1 MDALKVFYQIRHDQG
16 VFDALLTDLRF
27 VFASGCVFQA
37 MAVVH
42 SQCGFVIRHKG
53 HRPAGREETGRMLGS
68 VTTKWE
74 ALELCAT
81 REPEIL
87 ITYDELEDA
96 SGIDL
101 VTEARQRWPQLKIL
115 LILQHT
121 TAPRLRQALQAGSNG
136 ILCDALIAEGHIL
149 TAIQTVLAG
158 EKYLDPGLARL
169 LRTSEAGFDPPL
181 SERQLLIMA
190 SVAEGLSDREISAG
204 MGIPYDTVRY
214 QLKQVYRALNTTNR
228 CHACLILLRLGL
240 LQMPPLKP
248 GTGVTQGARQEG

>member
-1 MDALKVFYQIRHDQG
+1 VMRH
-16 VFDALLTDLRF
+16 R
-27 VFASGCVFQA
+27 
-37 MAVVH
+37 
-42 SQCGFVIRHKG
+42 G
-53 HRPAGREETGRMLGS
+53 HRPAGREETGRMVGS

-74 ALELCAT
+74 ALELCCT

-136 ILCDALIAEGHIL
+136 ILCDALIAEGNIL

-169 LRTSEAGFDPPL
+169 LETKEGVFDPPV

-190 SVAEGLSDREISAG
+190 RVAEGLGDREISTELE
-204 MGIPYDTVRY
+204 IPYDTVRHL
-214 QLKQVYRALNTTNR
+214 LKQVYRALGTSNR
-228 CHACLILLRLGL
+228 CQACMVLLRLGL
-240 LQMPPLKP
+240 LPMPTLSVLGHPKP
-248 GTGVTQGARQEG
+248 TGASKAETKPKSPTSLR

>member
-37 MAVVH
+37 MAAVH
-42 SQCGFVIRHKG
+42 SQCGFVMRHRG
-53 HRPAGREETGRMLGS
+53 HRPAGREETGRMVGS

-74 ALELCAT
+74 ALELCST

-96 SGIDL
+96 NGIDL

-136 ILCDALIAEGHIL
+136 ILCDALIAEGNIL

-169 LRTSEAGFDPPL
+169 LETKEGVFDPPV
-181 SERQLLIMA
+181 SERQLLNMA
-190 SVAEGLSDREISAG
+190 RVAEGLGDREISAKLE
-204 MGIPYDTVRY
+204 IPYDTVRH
-214 QLKQVYRALNTTNR
+214 QLKQVYRALGTSNR
-228 CHACLILLRLGL
+228 CQACMILLQLGL
-240 LQMPPLKP
+240 LRMPVKLAQAS
-248 GTGVTQGARQEG
+248 GT